1 MAMNRKL
8 FLIIPLLLMIPNC
21 ADAQGFLNKIGKAL
35 DKVGKVIDQLP
46 TESSSNQK
54 TTQMPAKQTRQAS
67 TIKQGSTTINPGHIG
82 LDIKIVSCEAFGNK
96 VMLNLM
102 LYNST
107 NESIPIN
114 MRNYSSE
121 AFDDEGNKYSGGD
134 IRMRVGFDN
143 LGDGFGFNLPSDVKA
158 KVRIQI
164 SGIPES
170 IKEIKSLKIDTYP
183 QTDKNIIIRNLPI
196 SREGDE

>member
-1 MAMNRKL
+1 MNKKL
-8 FLIIPLLLMIPNC
+8 IFIFAVFLMIPNC
-21 ADAQGFLNKIGKAL
+21 ADAQGFFNKIVKAL
-35 DKVGKVIDQLP
+35 DKVGKVIDLLP
-46 TESSSNQK
+46 TESSSNQS
-54 TTQMPAKQTRQAS
+54 TTQMSTKQTRQAS
-67 TIKQGSTTINPGHIG
+67 TIRQGSTTINPGQIG

-107 NESIPIN
+107 NESLPIN
-114 MRNYSSE
+114 MRNYGSE
-121 AFDDEGNKYSGGD
+121 AYDDEGNKYSGED
-134 IRMRVGFDN
+134 ITMRVGFDN
-143 LGDGFGFNLPSDVKA
+143 LGYGFGLSLPSDVKV

-170 IKEIKSLKIDTYP
+170 TKEIKSLKIDTYP
-183 QTDKNIIIRNLPI
+183 QTDNNIIIRNLPI